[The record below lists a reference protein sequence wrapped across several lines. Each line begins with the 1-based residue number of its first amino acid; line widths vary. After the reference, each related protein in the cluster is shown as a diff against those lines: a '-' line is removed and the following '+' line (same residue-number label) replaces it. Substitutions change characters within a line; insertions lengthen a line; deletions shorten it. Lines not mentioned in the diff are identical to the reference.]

1 MVLETLVCEFG
12 YTVPVTRN
20 KHKKKF
26 KNLNQNNKFIGTKRI
41 KYKYS

>member
-1 MVLETLVCEFG
+1 MVFEAIVCEFG

-26 KNLNQNNKFIGTKRI
+26 KNMNQNN
-41 KYKYS
+41 SN